1 MKNTSFSLL
10 IFLAYVAMVRSYKYD
25 LNESIVNQLVSYV
38 DRRVRRKSVVILN
51 KVASNKQ
58 NIKALQMKYQNQ
70 LVINSKLSREIQDL
84 YGKFKIYI
92 VQ

>member
-1 MKNTSFSLL
+1 MKNLLFFLL

-58 NIKALQMKYQNQ
+58 NIKDLQLKYENQ
-70 LVINSKLSREIQDL
+70 LVINSKLNREIQDL
-84 YGKFKIYI
+84 YG
-92 VQ
+92 

>member
-1 MKNTSFSLL
+1 
-10 IFLAYVAMVRSYKYD
+10 MVRSYKYN

-58 NIKALQMKYQNQ
+58 NIKNLQLKYQNQ
-70 LVINSKLSREIQDL
+70 LEINSKLSKEIQDL
-84 YGKFKIYI
+84 YG
-92 VQ
+92 

>member
-1 MKNTSFSLL
+1 MVAAKMKNTLFYLL
-10 IFLAYVAMVRSYKYD
+10 ICLAYVAMVRSYKYN

-58 NIKALQMKYQNQ
+58 IIKNLQLKYQNQ
-70 LVINSKLSREIQDL
+70 LEINSKLSKEIQDL
-84 YGKFKIYI
+84 YG
-92 VQ
+92 